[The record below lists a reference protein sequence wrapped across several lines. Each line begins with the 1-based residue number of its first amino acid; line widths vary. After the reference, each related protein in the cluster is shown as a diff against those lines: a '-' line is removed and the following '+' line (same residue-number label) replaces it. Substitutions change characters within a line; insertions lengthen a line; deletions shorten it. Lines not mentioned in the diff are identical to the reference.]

1 MVLFLQ
7 GEPAP
12 ILQGFFKLRV
22 ASVPGRLAFYD
33 ESGDEFLLH
42 WKSRSIKLEI
52 CGIDTRP
59 LFIILK
65 IRRDIV

>member
-42 WKSRSIKLEI
+42 WKSWSIWPTGGEI
-52 CGIDTRP
+52 CLIASG
-59 LFIILK
+59 K
-65 IRRDIV
+65 IGKGG